1 MMKVKKIPM
10 RTCVVCHEK
19 LEKRELLRIVKNK
32 DGEVSVDIT
41 GKANGRGAYIKKDLD
56 VLAQAIKSK
65 ALERHL
71 ECQIDESIYEEIKKI
86 IENK

>member
-1 MMKVKKIPM
+1 MKVKKIPM

-32 DGEVSVDIT
+32 DGIVSVDIT
-41 GKANGRGAYIKKDLD
+41 GKANGRGAYLKKDLE
-56 VLAQAIKSK
+56 VLEKAIKTKS
-65 ALERHL
+65 LEKHL
-71 ECQIDESIYEEIKKI
+71 ECQIDASVYEEIKKI

>member
-1 MMKVKKIPM
+1 MKVKKIPM

-32 DGEVSVDIT
+32 EGLVSVDET
-41 GKANGRGAYIKKDLD
+41 GKANGRGAYIKKDLE
-56 VLAQAIKSK
+56 VLEKAIKSK

-71 ECQIDESIYEEIKKI
+71 ECQIDNSIYEEIRKI
-86 IENK
+86 IEKK

>member
-19 LEKRELLRIVKNK
+19 LEKRELLRVVKNK
-32 DGEVSVDIT
+32 EVIVSVDTT
-41 GKANGRGAYIKKDLD
+41 GKANGRGAYIKKDLE
-56 VLAQAIKSK
+56 VLEKAIKSK

-71 ECQIDESIYEEIKKI
+71 ECQIDESIYEEIRKI
-86 IENK
+86 IENN